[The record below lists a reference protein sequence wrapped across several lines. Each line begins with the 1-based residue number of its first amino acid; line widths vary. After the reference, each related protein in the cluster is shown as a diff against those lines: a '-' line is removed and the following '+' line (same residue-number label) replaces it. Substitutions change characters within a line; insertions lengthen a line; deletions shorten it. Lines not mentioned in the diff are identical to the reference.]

1 MSAGGWGFRFVD
13 KMNCNPILLRLAWH
27 DAGTYDKSKSD
38 FGDRGG
44 ANGSIRFSPEITMG
58 ANNGLDK
65 AVKYL
70 EPFKAGKGTCLQAI
84 GAQNPGPGR
93 LPLGVVCGFV
103 PNGSSRQH

>member
-1 MSAGGWGFRFVD
+1 MLLKERHSRVQQELRFVD

-27 DAGTYDKSKSD
+27 DAGTYDKSKTD

-70 EPFKAGKGTCLQAI
+70 EPFKAWCLLI
-84 GAQNPGPGR
+84 
-93 LPLGVVCGFV
+93 VVALT
-103 PNGSSRQH
+103 